1 MTTKLDLVLWTWT
14 HFLKLFYT
22 RAQRRECL
30 RICPNARKSYG
41 LHVACIAITAVI
53 LGWTLMLTLATVLDS
68 ISVVCV
74 SCGNA
79 TLWPWQSS
87 KCWSCIGHQWT
98 LCSPWRDQQ
107 PSFSL
112 AISECHN
119 SGGSCKTVTVILPQN
134 LSKNELQPLTLKEE
148 ITVFILCLSTATTIT
163 PFLNKAD
170 LHRQTPAINVI

>member
-74 SCGNA
+74 CPVEMQHCDLDSLQNA
-79 TLWPWQSS
+79 EVVSVTS
-87 KCWSCIGHQWT
+87 GH
-98 LCSPWRDQQ
+98 CV
-107 PSFSL
+107 
-112 AISECHN
+112 HH
-119 SGGSCKTVTVILPQN
+119 GVTNNP
-134 LSKNELQPLTLKEE
+134 
-148 ITVFILCLSTATTIT
+148 
-163 PFLNKAD
+163 PFL
-170 LHRQTPAINVI
+170 LPFLSVITRAEAVKQ